1 MLKELFGSALLPII
15 MIINVMMKTLTG
27 SNSRLTEVLVE
38 NKTAALVV
46 ACSFQGEKKESNIV
60 LSRACLASFL

>member
-15 MIINVMMKTLTG
+15 MINVMMKTLTG